1 MKKSSL
7 FGHAAEALGLIREGH
22 RPADSVVAD
31 FFRERRYLGA
41 RDRREIAG
49 MVFGTLRHMRLLD
62 LLVHTAAAGF
72 SIPSLP
78 AGSQSTPLLV
88 AAYVLHGEHDDTAET
103 SAGLTE
109 YLSTCVSGGM
119 PAGFV
124 DALKRAQLPA
134 ETLNSPVSRIA
145 ALHSFPDFLIREW
158 IARMGS
164 EETEALAASLNQQAP
179 LSIRV
184 NTLKSTVDQCR
195 QVLAAAGVQTEKG
208 ACSPFAL
215 ILPKRLALDTLQPY
229 RDGLFEMQD
238 EGSQLLSLLVQPQP
252 GTTVVDACAGG
263 GGKTLHLAALMEN
276 SGRLVAI
283 DLDER
288 KLRNLQER
296 AERAGAR
303 VHMILSAHRD
313 EARIARL
320 FDKAHAVLVDAPC
333 SALGTLRRNPS
344 LKMTYTEER
353 SAQLSTIQTTLLD
366 SAARLVMPGGRLVYS
381 TCTLV
386 QKENED
392 VAFRFLNKNPRFV
405 LQPAHEI
412 LSRWGIV
419 VDRSSPYLQLYPH
432 RSGTDGFFAAVFL
445 REEGGR

>member
-7 FGHAAEALGLIREGH
+7 LGHAAEALSHIRGGH
-22 RPADSVVAD
+22 RPADSILAD

-49 MVFGTLRHMRLLD
+49 MVFGTLRHIRLLD
-62 LLVHTAAAGF
+62 LLVQAATAGF
-72 SIPSLP
+72 GTSSLP
-78 AGSQSTPLLV
+78 AGPPITPLLV
-88 AAYVLHGEHDDTAET
+88 AAYVLHVEHDDTVET

-109 YLSTCVSGGM
+109 YFSMCLSGEM
-119 PAGFV
+119 PTGFL
-124 DALKRAQLPA
+124 DALKSARLPA
-134 ETLNSPVSRIA
+134 ETLDSPVSRIA
-145 ALHSFPDFLIREW
+145 ALHSFPDCLIREW
-158 IARMGS
+158 MMRMGP
-164 EETEALAASLNQQAP
+164 EDTEALAVSLNQQAP
-179 LSIRV
+179 LSLRV
-184 NTLKSTVDQCR
+184 NTLKSTVDHCR
-195 QVLAAAGVQTEKG
+195 QVLAAAGVQTERG
-208 ACSPFAL
+208 RCSPFAL
-215 ILPKRLALDTLQPY
+215 ILPKRLALDTLQAY

-276 SGRLVAI
+276 RGRLVAI
-283 DLDER
+283 DLDDR
-288 KLRNLQER
+288 KLRSLQQR

-313 EARIARL
+313 EARISRL

-333 SALGTLRRNPS
+333 SALGTVRRNPS
-344 LKMTYTEER
+344 LKMAYTEER
-353 SAQLSTIQTTLLD
+353 STQLSTIQTTLLD

-386 QKENED
+386 QMENED
-392 VAFRFLNKNPRFV
+392 VAFRFLNTNPGFV
-405 LQPAHEI
+405 LQPAYEI

-445 REEGGR
+445 REEGGG